1 MSTLIT
7 ACKFVGTVSLGLLTV
22 RPDSTTCDTSIS
34 ARARPKLTK
43 HFFQGVSYTL
53 STQSLPSLL
62 TLPSAK
68 PAAYTLAQT
77 PRLAT
82 LHIRTLS
89 TLASVS
95 LFAAFALSP
104 ARIRHPYLLWT
115 GLVAAASGSLNLA
128 METRLKRGVVDE
140 NVDDVNGEEVERRAR
155 EQQWIEFVRC
165 GVSGMGFAMGVLG
178 IWGDGS

>member
-22 RPDSTTCDTSIS
+22 RLHHMRHST
-34 ARARPKLTK
+34 RHTK
-43 HFFQGVSYTL
+43 TNKP
-53 STQSLPSLL
+53 LPPGRLL
-62 TLPSAK
+62 HPLNPILPSAK

-77 PRLAT
+77 TRLAT

-140 NVDDVNGEEVERRAR
+140 DVDDVNGEEVERRAR

-165 GVSGMGFAMGVLG
+165 GVSGVGFAMGVLG
-178 IWGDGS
+178 IWGDGSGR

>member
-1 MSTLIT
+1 MSTTIT

-22 RPDSTTCDTSIS
+22 RFGRN
-34 ARARPKLTK
+34 RASKHACASKLTPLV
-43 HFFQGVSYTL
+43 QGVSYTL

-62 TLPSAK
+62 SLPSAK

-77 PRLAT
+77 TRLAT

-128 METRLKRGVVDE
+128 METRLKQGIVDE

-165 GVSGMGFAMGVLG
+165 GVSGVGFAMGVLG

>member
-1 MSTLIT
+1 MSATIT

-22 RPDSTTCDTSIS
+22 RLIATQLQSY
-34 ARARPKLTK
+34 RGKLIDPL
-43 HFFQGVSYTL
+43 QGVSYTL

-62 TLPSAK
+62 TLPTAK

-77 PRLAT
+77 TRLAT
-82 LHIRTLS
+82 LHVRTLS

-95 LFAAFALSP
+95 LIAAFALSP

-128 METRLKRGVVDE
+128 METRLKQGVVEQD
-140 NVDDVNGEEVERRAR
+140 VDDVNGEEVERRAR

-165 GVSGMGFAMGVLG
+165 GVSGVGFAMGVLG
-178 IWGDGS
+178 IWGDGA

>member
-1 MSTLIT
+1 M
-7 ACKFVGTVSLGLLTV
+7 
-22 RPDSTTCDTSIS
+22 
-34 ARARPKLTK
+34 
-43 HFFQGVSYTL
+43 SYTL

-62 TLPSAK
+62 SLPSAK

-77 PRLAT
+77 TRLAT

-89 TLASVS
+89 SLASVS
-95 LFAAFALSP
+95 LLAAFALSP
-104 ARIRHPYLLWT
+104 ARTRHPYLLWT

-128 METRLKRGVVDE
+128 MEKRLKQGVVDE

-165 GVSGMGFAMGVLG
+165 GVSGVGFAMGVLG